1 VRRLAGFFLLCL
13 CLAPALR
20 AADDKPPDNPP
31 GPHKAPGLELPPPST
46 VKFQPGRLLRVK
58 AQARTPVGWVV
69 LTVPSRELD
78 WDGFDRSVSIPMPP
92 EGTTVIVVAA
102 VAAEKSGEPPVQ
114 ALTTISVEG
123 ARPPPGP
130 APNPT
135 PGPTPDPG
143 PNPTPTPAPAPTPT
157 PGPRPAPVTGR
168 LHVTA
173 VLDYDALTPAQAA
186 LVNSATLRKALT
198 DAGCV
203 FRTYPTT
210 AAEVKTRKLDVY
222 VGRAGGPPALI
233 VQSDD
238 GVVRSAVRLPA
249 DEAGVLAVV
258 NGLRGK

>member
-58 AQARTPVGWVV
+58 AAAKTPVGWVV

-102 VAAEKSGEPPVQ
+102 VAGEKSGEPPVQ

-130 APNPT
+130 AP
-135 PGPTPDPG
+135 GPTPDPG
-143 PNPTPTPAPAPTPT
+143 PGPNPTPTPT

-210 AAEVKTRKLDVY
+210 AAEVKTRKLDTY
-222 VGRAGGPPALI
+222 VARAGGAPALV

-249 DEAGVLAVV
+249 DEAGVLAAV
-258 NGLRGK
+258 NGVRGK

>member
-1 VRRLAGFFLLCL
+1 MRRLAGLVLLCL
-13 CLAPALR
+13 TLAPAFPGTHVLF
-20 AADDKPPDNPP
+20 ADDKPPDNPP
-31 GPHKAPGLELPPPST
+31 GPNKAPGLELPPPST
-46 VKFQPGRLLRVK
+46 VKFQAGRLLRVK
-58 AQARTPVGWVV
+58 AVAKTPVGWAVFA
-69 LTVPSRELD
+69 VPSRELD

-92 EGTTVIVVAA
+92 EGTTVVVVAA

-143 PNPTPTPAPAPTPT
+143 PNPTPTPT

-186 LVNSATLRKALT
+186 LVNSPTLRKALA

-203 FRTYPTT
+203 FRVYPTT
-210 AAEVKTRKLDVY
+210 AAEVKTRKLDAY
-222 VGRAGGPPALI
+222 VAKAGGPPALI
-233 VQSDD
+233 VQTDD
-238 GVVRSAVRLPA
+238 GVVRSAARLPA

-258 NGLRGK
+258 NTLRGK

>member
-1 VRRLAGFFLLCL
+1 VRRLAGLLLLCL

-20 AADDKPPDNPP
+20 AEDPPPDRA

-58 AQARTPVGWVV
+58 AQAKTPVGWVV

-130 APNPT
+130 APNP
-135 PGPTPDPG
+135 GPTPPNPDPNPG
-143 PNPTPTPAPAPTPT
+143 PSPTPTPTPT
-157 PGPRPAPVTGR
+157 PNPRPAPVTGR

-210 AAEVKTRKLDVY
+210 AAEVKTRKLDTY
-222 VGRAGGPPALI
+222 VARAGGAPALV

-249 DEAGVLAVV
+249 DEAGVLAAV
-258 NGLRGK
+258 NGVRGK